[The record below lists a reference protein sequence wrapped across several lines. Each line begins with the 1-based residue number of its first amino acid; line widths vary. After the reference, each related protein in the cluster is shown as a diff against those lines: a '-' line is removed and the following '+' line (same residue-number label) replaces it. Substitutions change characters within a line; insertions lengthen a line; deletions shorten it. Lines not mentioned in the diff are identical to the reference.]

1 MAVQAVENG
10 PANPFV
16 VLDALHLVSLDTTGL
31 HALRQL
37 NKAVA
42 AKGGSLPLESL
53 QSQPRKVI
61 ERSGFARGLAVTP
74 SPRGGGPLR
83 QNSCHLNRP
92 RTGGGKGFKVA
103 RYSKSFK
110 SRAVSRLLPPD
121 SAVLDGQAAA
131 VTAYMQGL
139 KGLGLNPQQIADIV
153 AHQRLRHAVA
163 VALEFSLGGWGVY
176 CSRCVMRG
184 CSAHILAA
192 TLSKSSAA

>member
-53 QSQPRKVI
+53 QAQPRKVI
-61 ERSGFARGLAVTP
+61 ERSGFARELAVTP

-83 QNSCHLNRP
+83 QNSCRLNRP

-110 SRAVSRLLPPD
+110 SRAVSRLLPPE
-121 SAVLDGQAAA
+121 SAVLDG
-131 VTAYMQGL
+131 QGL

-163 VALEFSLGGWGVY
+163 VALECSVGGWGVY

-192 TLSKSSAA
+192 TLSKNSAA